1 VPVDIVVRGICALVP
16 GRAGLSENIR
26 VRSILGRFLE
36 HSRIFHF
43 EGAGEY
49 WIGSADIMHRNLDRR
64 VEVLL
69 RVNPKLTEQLDGIMN
84 SALDPSTRCWIL
96 EPDGVWTPSPEP
108 GSGAGPVRDHQAE
121 CLRRHAVALAPAE

>member
-1 VPVDIVVRGICALVP
+1 VVRGICALLP
-16 GRAGLSENIR
+16 GRPGLSENIH

-36 HSRIFHF
+36 HSRIYHF

-69 RVNPKLTEQLDGIMN
+69 RVNPELTEQLDAIFS
-84 SALDPSTRCWIL
+84 SALDPTTRCWVL
-96 EPDGVWTPSPEP
+96 EPDGSWSPSPEP
-108 GSGAGPVRDHQAE
+108 GSTAGPVRDHQAE
-121 CLRRHAVALAPAE
+121 SVRRHLQAVAE